1 MTDRSIT
8 TPPLARIFYVS
19 EIVTPVSVVD
29 IQVILGAA
37 QVINRRLDV
46 TGMLAQSDGHFAQVL
61 EGRPEAILDVMARIG
76 RNPRHRLI
84 RVILEEPISRRQF
97 DRWAMGLVR
106 RDDMAAEMQLL
117 HQAGAMAAD
126 EARVLVQ
133 RLLRMGEA

>member
-1 MTDRSIT
+1 MTGRSIAT
-8 TPPLARIFYVS
+8 LPLARVFYVS
-19 EIVTPVSVVD
+19 EIVTPVSLVD

-61 EGRPEAILDVMARIG
+61 EGRREAIQEVMARIG

-84 RVILEEPISRRQF
+84 RVILQEPILRRQF

-106 RDDMAAEMQLL
+106 RDDMAVEMQRL

-126 EARVLVQ
+126 EARTLIQ
-133 RLLRMGEA
+133 RLLHMKET